1 MKMERITPPDATEV
15 PHRTIVAAWPRLLS
29 IDLAAQYLSLSASTI
44 RAEGPEPKRHDRRV
58 LYDIRDLDRWADRL
72 DGQPLDERQEEDEA
86 AAFEKRWMDK
96 RRARG

>member
-1 MKMERITPPDATEV
+1 MT
-15 PHRTIVAAWPRLLS
+15 AWPRLLS
-29 IDLAAQYLSLSASTI
+29 VELAAQYLSLSMSTL
-44 RAEGPEPKRHDRRV
+44 RAAGPEPKRHGRRV

-72 DGQPLDERQEEDEA
+72 DGQPLDEREEEEEA